1 MDDKVAYHGEKYKRI
16 ATSIGALV
24 DAKNEA
30 YGDSF
35 RECRDFL
42 LLLYPHGVPVDQ
54 YENMLAIVRTWDKIK
69 RIATH
74 KDAFGENPWR
84 DIAGYAI
91 LMCSLGDNTGD
102 GDDIP
107 SFDEWERTCPER
119 GFTAA
124 ENDDHSRAPK

>member
-1 MDDKVAYHGEKYKRI
+1 MEDTADYRAGKYRRI
-16 ATSIGALV
+16 AVTIGDLV

-35 RECRDFL
+35 HESQDFL
-42 LLLYPHGVPVDQ
+42 RLLYPRGIMPEQ
-54 YENMLAIVRTWDKIK
+54 YRDMLAIVRIWDKLK
-69 RIATH
+69 RIATR
-74 KDAFGENPWR
+74 KDAFGENPWH
-84 DIAGYAI
+84 DVAGYAI
-91 LMCSLGDNTGD
+91 LMCALGDNTGD